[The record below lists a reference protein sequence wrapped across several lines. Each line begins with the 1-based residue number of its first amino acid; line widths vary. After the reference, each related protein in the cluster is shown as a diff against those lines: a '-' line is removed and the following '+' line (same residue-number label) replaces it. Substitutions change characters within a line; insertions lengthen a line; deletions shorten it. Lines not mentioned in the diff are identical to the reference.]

1 MGIISCTSLYI
12 FPYFPDLRTYF
23 PITIQAV
30 SFKVNLRKDELF
42 VISIHR
48 PPVESLEGSLDS
60 LAKLSGHFTDKYD
73 KIW

>member
-48 PPVESLEGSLDS
+48 SPVESLEGSLDS
-60 LAKLSGHFTDKYD
+60 LAKLSGYFTDKYD
-73 KIW
+73 KI